1 MRTAQVPAVAAHAA
15 AVVGNSRI
23 DALVVVVAAAAAA
36 AEEPVAHS
44 LASEE
49 SLRTVGTGI
58 QKTGGLQMAAA
69 PVR

>member
-1 MRTAQVPAVAAHAA
+1 MQTAQVPAVAAHAA

-23 DALVVVVAAAAAA
+23 AALVVVVAAAA

-49 SLRTVGTGI
+49 PLRTAGTG
-58 QKTGGLQMAAA
+58 TQMTSG
-69 PVR
+69 P